1 MLQISGDNYPQ
12 NEYRI
17 FADFTPC
24 FSYFLPQNVMIF
36 ICRFLQIADNYIVTV
51 FVKNALIKSCNYLII
66 STLQPI
72 YPRRIYFPTQKL
84 PSANISV

>member
-24 FSYFLPQNVMIF
+24 FSYFLPQNVIIF
-36 ICRFLQIADNYIVTV
+36 ICRFLQIADNYIVV
-51 FVKNALIKSCNYLII
+51 AFVKIF
-66 STLQPI
+66 QQ
-72 YPRRIYFPTQKL
+72 RIVT
-84 PSANISV
+84 I